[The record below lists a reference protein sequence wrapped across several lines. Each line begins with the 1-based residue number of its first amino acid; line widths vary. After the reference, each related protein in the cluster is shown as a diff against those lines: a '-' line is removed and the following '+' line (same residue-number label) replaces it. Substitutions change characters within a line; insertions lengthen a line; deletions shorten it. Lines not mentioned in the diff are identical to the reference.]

1 MKNKFLNKHNF
12 ILAHVDLSSV
22 NKSKI
27 SNFFPPKAGWDK
39 NPIMRLFY
47 IFSIPFTK
55 LLLLSKLKP
64 DIISYLSLIITIF
77 GCVAFF
83 FDYIFFIL
91 LLLLGLIFDLSDG
104 TIARFYQLQ
113 KNSIFRLDH
122 TLDIIKILFI
132 TIVYAINY
140 YEIQITILLF
150 CFSNLF
156 LLFTYFNNQLVGNS
170 FFESSNNITRTS
182 RSRIIFHN
190 SISFDVPSFFVL
202 IIASS
207 NLILF
212 YTYFFFYILYFVVQT
227 YKIIKILNSPADK
240 LSRLII

>member
-12 ILAHVDLSSV
+12 ILAHVDLSDV
-22 NKSKI
+22 KNSKI
-27 SNFFPPKAGWDK
+27 SNFFPPKAGWGK

-64 DIISYLSLIITIF
+64 DIISYLSLIITVF

-91 LLLLGLIFDLSDG
+91 LLSLGLIFDLSDG

-122 TLDIIKILFI
+122 TLDIIKILLI
-132 TIVYAINY
+132 TIVYAVNY

-170 FFESSNNITRTS
+170 FFETSSEVTRTS

-190 SISFDVPSFFVL
+190 SISFDVPIYFVL
-202 IIASS
+202 IILPL

-212 YTYFFFYILYFVVQT
+212 YTYFFFYILYFMVQT
-227 YKIIKILNSPADK
+227 YKIIKILNLPTDK